1 MSSHEFLNHL
11 GRRASLAGVDVSF
24 AVAAQLESYYRLLA
38 HWNSS
43 INLTALRLEPVTD
56 QTIDRLL
63 VEPLAAARYVTTETP
78 IWFDF
83 GSGGGSPAIPLKLAM
98 PAARLTM
105 VESKERKAAF
115 LREVVRVLH
124 LDEVEVV
131 AQRIEVVSSDPSS
144 AGLAD
149 LITIRAVRVDPSI
162 FAALLV
168 MLKSGGRVL
177 LFGSRRQDLVLP
189 KGLTLVDESALAH
202 APVASDNEV
211 RGVADIVVLTRT
223 AMRQRST

>member
-1 MSSHEFLNHL
+1 MSSQEFLNHL

-24 AVAAQLESYYRLLA
+24 ALAAQLESYYRLLA

-56 QTIDRLL
+56 QAIDRLL
-63 VEPLAAARYVTTETP
+63 VEPLAAARYIRTEAP

-115 LREVVRVLH
+115 LREVIRILH
-124 LDEVEVV
+124 LDEVEV
-131 AQRIEVVSSDPSS
+131 AALRIGAIAADPSS
-144 AGLAD
+144 AGVAD
-149 LITIRAVRVDPSI
+149 LITVRAVRVDPSL
-162 FAALLV
+162 FGALLV

-177 LFGSRRQDLVLP
+177 LFGARRQDLVLP
-189 KGLTLVDESALAH
+189 KGLLFADEFARAAEVEARDAKAETLVLDR
-202 APVASDNEV
+202 AP
-211 RGVADIVVLTRT
+211 TRS
-223 AMRQRST
+223 RKRST